1 MTTKNPFAGGSS
13 APGDARPEAGNGELS
28 AADASGPQDVGGAGE
43 SRLKAGR
50 LRVAP
55 DPDRDLVCC
64 RLPLTDMGNAERWR
78 VRFGQ
83 DFRFCPE
90 LGWLAWD
97 GKRWKLLSEEKDQ
110 VPAAVTW
117 SIARTVR
124 AIRNE
129 ASLVAA
135 SGFGLMTGL
144 SDQEA
149 RDLDRFS
156 EATTTAN
163 REAYLRGLA
172 RDLPEMEEEVAAWI
186 RALEPL
192 DQLLDLKKGK
202 LWSGFIE
209 AHAKKSEAAG
219 AVAATVKWIKGFP
232 DVVVRVEQ
240 FDADRMA
247 INVANG
253 TLRIVPNTR
262 KLSDEER
269 AARVAAGKKDA
280 AFVTEGVRIKRFPH
294 DRADLI
300 TKLAPVK
307 FSAGAACPAYDAFIA
322 RVQPDETMRR
332 FIHQWGGLSL
342 TGDIGEQKLA
352 FFYGGG
358 SNGKGT
364 WVEAVAHLA
373 GDYAGSIPIE
383 SFLENGT
390 KRRGDQATPDI
401 ARLPGVRFLRVSEPE
416 KGAALNEGLI
426 KMVTGG
432 DPVDARHLNKGFFTF
447 LPSFKMTISGN
458 HKPKVKDT
466 SDGIWRRM
474 QLVPWEVNIPA
485 EERDRQ
491 LGDKLQAEASGIL
504 NRLLAGLLDW
514 RQNGLIEPD
523 QVRLATRAYRDSS
536 DELGRFLTALCEIGD
551 DPLLTRVKSS
561 ELFEMYTAWCEAAGG
576 SFWKQKGFI
585 SAMEDKGFQRKTSN
599 GVWFVKVRLRDGLSV
614 EEVKRGIWP
623 EGGAGAVSGQGSGAE
638 WRGEDDGWEP
648 DEGPPPGWERD
659 DDRP

>member
-1 MTTKNPFAGGSS
+1 MK
-13 APGDARPEAGNGELS
+13 
-28 AADASGPQDVGGAGE
+28 
-43 SRLKAGR
+43 
-50 LRVAP
+50 VAP
-55 DPDRDLVCC
+55 DPERDLTCA

-78 VRFGQ
+78 VRFGG

-90 LGWLAWD
+90 LGWFAWD
-97 GKRWKLLSEEKDQ
+97 QRRWKLLSEEKDQ

-135 SGFGLMTGL
+135 SGFEPMLGL
-144 SDQEA
+144 SDREA
-149 RDLDRFS
+149 AEVERWS
-156 EATTTAN
+156 EAHGTAN
-163 REAYLRGLA
+163 RQAYLQGLA
-172 RDLPEMEEEVAAWI
+172 RDLPELEDEVAAWI
-186 RALEPL
+186 AALDPL

-202 LWSGFIE
+202 LWSGYIE
-209 AHAKKSEAAG
+209 AHAKKSESAG
-219 AVAATVKWIKGFP
+219 SVAAIVKWIKGFP
-232 DVVVRVEQ
+232 DIVVRPDQ

-247 INVANG
+247 INVLNG
-253 TLRIVPNTR
+253 TLRIERNKVKR
-262 KLSDEER
+262 SSEE
-269 AARVAAGKKDA
+269 VAAGKSVWKVD
-280 AFVTEGVRIKRFPH
+280 GWRIRRHPH

-307 FSAGAACPAYDAFIA
+307 FTPAAQCPAYDAFIA

-474 QLVPWEVNIPA
+474 QLVPWAVNIPA
-485 EERDRQ
+485 EERDRT

-504 NRLLAGLLDW
+504 NRLIEGLLDW
-514 RQNGLIEPD
+514 REHGLIEPD
-523 QVRLATRAYRDSS
+523 EVRMATRAYRDAS
-536 DELGRFLTALCEIGD
+536 DELGRFLSALCEVGE
-551 DPLLTRVKSS
+551 DPLACRVRSS
-561 ELFEMYTAWCEAAGG
+561 ELFDYYTAWCEAAGG
-576 SFWKQKGFI
+576 SFWKAKGFVA
-585 SAMEDKGFQRKTSN
+585 AMEDKGFERKTSN
-599 GVWFVKVRLRDGLSV
+599 GVWWLRVQLRPELSI
-614 EEVKRGIWP
+614 EDVKRGVWP
-623 EGGAGAVSGQGSGAE
+623 EGGSGAAE
-638 WRGEDDGWEP
+638 WPDDGTDPAP
-648 DEGPPPGWERD
+648 DDEVPGW
-659 DDRP
+659 